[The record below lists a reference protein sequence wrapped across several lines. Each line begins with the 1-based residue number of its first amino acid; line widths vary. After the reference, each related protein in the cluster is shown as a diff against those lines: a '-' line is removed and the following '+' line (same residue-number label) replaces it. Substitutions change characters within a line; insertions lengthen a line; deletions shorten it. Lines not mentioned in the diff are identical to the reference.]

1 MNMNKCP
8 ECGQQRQ
15 ADEYR
20 CLACGCFYS
29 QLDEFLASEAAQKEK
44 NSFKGRIKA
53 ILQAE
58 DSLHA
63 LKIAY
68 QNTPRRTIFTLWVIL
83 AFIFTM
89 TLAVL

>member
-29 QLDEFLASEAAQKEK
+29 QLDEFLATEAAQKEK
-44 NSFKGRIKA
+44 NSFTGRIKA
-53 ILQAE
+53 IWHADDSLQA
-58 DSLHA
+58 
-63 LKIAY
+63 LKTEY
-68 QNTPRRTIFTLWVIL
+68 QTIPRRTIFTLWVIF
-83 AFIFTM
+83 AFIFAM
-89 TLAVL
+89 TLSVL